1 LGTYFSFPDL
11 LIWLPMVAGLL
22 CFLPALRSQSKNL
35 SLLFSLCILGVSIA
49 SLFFTN
55 DGKYLTYNHVSYI
68 WLKYLGANY
77 YIGLDGVG
85 RSLTL
90 LTAIVFPMIIGSN
103 FKKEISNTH
112 SFYGL
117 LMFSQAGLM
126 GVFMAMDA
134 LSFYFFWELALV
146 PVYFLASRWG
156 GEKAIASTFKFFVY
170 TFAGSLLMLVGIIY
184 IYLHTGGRTF
194 EDGTIAPHS
203 FSLSAFYQATL
214 STVEQTWLF
223 ILFFIAFAIKMPI
236 FPFHTWQPDAYDQSS
251 TPVTMVMSA
260 VMVKMGLLGVYRWLI
275 PMFGQAD
282 HMLYHIAIL
291 LSVIGIVY
299 ASCLAMVQDNI
310 KKLVAYSSIAHIG
323 LMSAALFSMKKIGV
337 QGVFLQMFNHGINIV
352 GIWIVVEIIERKTGI
367 KKIAELGGLAKK
379 APALTIFLVIISF
392 ANIALP
398 LTNAFPGE
406 FMLFSGLYQYN
417 PWLAMVAGLGVILS
431 AVYTLNMVQKVFYG
445 TIKDSTSAVS
455 DIEMHEK
462 LVLSFI
468 ILIIFTAGVYP
479 QPLIDLTKSST
490 DQFFTIIK

>member
-1 LGTYFSFPDL
+1 MGTYFSFPDL
-11 LIWLPMVAGLL
+11 FIWLPILAGLL
-22 CFLPALRSQSKNL
+22 CFIPALRNHGKNL
-35 SLLFSLCILGVSIA
+35 SLLFSLIILGVSIA

-90 LTAIVFPMIIGSN
+90 LTAIVFPLIIGSGY
-103 FKKEISNTH
+103 KKEVSSSH

-117 LMFSQAGLM
+117 LMLSQAGLM

-146 PVYFLASRWG
+146 PVYFLASKWG

-184 IYLHTGGRTF
+184 VYLHTGGRTF

-203 FSLSAFYQATL
+203 FSLSAFYQASL
-214 STVEQTWLF
+214 SVVEQTWLF
-223 ILFFIAFAIKMPI
+223 IVFFLAFAIKMPI
-236 FPFHTWQPDAYDQSS
+236 FPFHTWQPDAYDQSA

-260 VMVKMGLLGVYRWLI
+260 IMVKMGLLGVFRWLI

-282 HMLYHIAIL
+282 HLLYHIATV

-299 ASCLAMVQDNI
+299 ASFLAMVQDNV

-323 LMSAALFSMKKIGV
+323 LMSAALFSMKKMGV

-352 GIWIVVEIIERKTGI
+352 GMWIVLDIIERKTGI
-367 KKIAELGGLAKK
+367 KKISELGGLAIK

-406 FMLFSGLYQYN
+406 FMLLNGLYQYK
-417 PWLAMVAGLGVILS
+417 PWLAALAGLGVIFS
-431 AVYTLNMVQKVFYG
+431 AVYTLNMIQKVFYG
-445 TIKDSTSAVS
+445 TVKESTSEVS
-455 DIEMHEK
+455 DIEINEK
-462 LVLSFI
+462 IVLSVI
-468 ILIIFTAGVYP
+468 VLIIFVAGVYP
-479 QPLIDLTKSST
+479 QPLIDLTKASA
-490 DQFFTIIK
+490 DQLFTIIK